1 LYLREGGIVA
11 AVGVGVVGGGAV
23 VVLLLSDSINRV
35 ISSMA
40 EEAAGCVVGAA
51 VLPGPTGGYVGG

>member
-1 LYLREGGIVA
+1 MA

-40 EEAAGCVVGAA
+40 EEVAGCVVGAA
-51 VLPGPTGGYVGG
+51 VPPGPTGGYVGG

>member
-1 LYLREGGIVA
+1 MA
-11 AVGVGVVGGGAV
+11 AVGVGVVGGGAA